1 MFTGIIT
8 DVGTITAIDGGRLEI
23 ACHYKEESIELGA
36 SIACDGCCLTVIEC
50 HSLGAEETRFQVD
63 VSPETKRVTTV
74 GDWQKDQKINLE
86 RALKMGDEFGG
97 HIVSG
102 HVDGVAP
109 IIAME
114 TADNAIVYT
123 IKAPDE
129 LARFIAEKGSITL
142 NGTSLTVNQV
152 NGAEFTV
159 SIIPHTRLV
168 TTWQFA
174 RVGTKM
180 NIEVD
185 LLARYAV
192 RARECEK

>member
-1 MFTGIIT
+1 M
-8 DVGTITAIDGGRLEI
+8 EI
-23 ACHYKEESIELGA
+23 ACHYDVETITLGA

-50 HSLGAEETRFQVD
+50 HSLGHEGTRFQVD
-63 VSPETKRVTTV
+63 VSPETRRVTTL

-102 HVDGVAP
+102 HVDGVAR
-109 IIAME
+109 IKDMQSE
-114 TADNAIVYT
+114 ENAVIYT
-123 IKAPDE
+123 ITAPDE
-129 LARFIAEKGSITL
+129 LAKFIAEKGSVTL
-142 NGTSLTVNQV
+142 NGVSLTVNKV
-152 NGAEFTV
+152 NGADFTV

-174 RVGTKM
+174 KPGTKM

-185 LLARYAV
+185 VLARYAV
-192 RARECEK
+192 RATECM

>member
-1 MFTGIIT
+1 MFTGLIT
-8 DVGTITAIDGGRLEI
+8 DIGTITAINDGRMEI
-23 ACHYKEESIELGA
+23 ACHYELETISIGA

-50 HSLGAEETRFQVD
+50 HSLGAEETRFHVD
-63 VSPETKRVTTV
+63 VSPETRRVTTL
-74 GDWQKDQKINLE
+74 GGWQKDQKINLE

-102 HVDGVAP
+102 HVDGVAT
-109 IIAME
+109 IINME
-114 TADNAIVYT
+114 TADNAIIYT

-129 LARFIAEKGSITL
+129 LAKFIAEKGSITL
-142 NGTSLTVNQV
+142 NGVSLTVNQV
-152 NGAEFTV
+152 LGSEFTV

-174 RVGTKM
+174 KVGTKM

-185 LLARYAV
+185 VLARYAV
-192 RARECEK
+192 RAAEFI